1 MPGFTVGGRIATARN
16 PSFSSMFPDI
26 ADIVG
31 GAETV
36 AGQYEALPSVIVA
49 DRQHVGGKLVK
60 GGQILFSCEHPLN
73 FGSDCAPLRL
83 DHAGPWEDGFVVN
96 RRISNPAQSTIEVLH
111 PSNDSH
117 EKTGDE
123 RWTLHRSVT
132 GARRF
137 LLRIMLAAGL
147 RLCNTTQTAS
157 PEFTDAKTGLC
168 R

>member
-1 MPGFTVGGRIATARN
+1 
-16 PSFSSMFPDI
+16 
-26 ADIVG
+26 
-31 GAETV
+31 
-36 AGQYEALPSVIVA
+36 VIVA

-60 GGQILFSCEHPLN
+60 RSQILFSCEHPLK
-73 FGSDCAPLRL
+73 FALDCAPLRL

-123 RWTLHRSVT
+123 RWTLHRS
-132 GARRF
+132 GSGGRRF
-137 LLRIMLAAGL
+137 PLWIVLAIGL
-147 RLCNTTQTAS
+147 RLCNAMQTAS